1 MLWRFCSVTE
11 AVHQQPTAYGTI
23 GAGITGFAGA
33 QQFILPGFRERYA
46 GCKTQCRCRGAC
58 HTASADLKELPS
70 ADLHGLLL
78 VSTLSRP
85 IYIRLL
91 RVQGVGVIFLCGR
104 GRKGPELAQF
114 PSIQEGFVTE
124 YHNVGVCVLIW
135 LRESEKTQQKEIENV
150 TNITGVRQIELWRRD
165 DLQHPRLD
173 EVAEEVPVALV
184 YNGISHVVM
193 MASPKDLEYFAL
205 GFSLSEGIIES
216 PRDIFGMDVVPSC
229 NGLEVQIELSSR
241 RFMGLKERRRALAGR
256 TGCGVC
262 GVEQLNDI
270 GKPVQPLPF
279 TQTFD
284 LNKLDDALRHLND
297 FQPVGQLTGCTHAAA
312 WMLPSGELVG
322 GHEDVGRH
330 VALDKLLGRR
340 SQEGESW
347 QQGAVLVSSRASYE
361 MVQKSAMCGVEIL
374 FAVSAATTLAVEVAE
389 RCNLTL
395 VGFCKPGRA
404 TVYTHPQRLSN

>member
-1 MLWRFCSVTE
+1 MNK
-11 AVHQQPTAYGTI
+11 I
-23 GAGITGFAGA
+23 
-33 QQFILPGFRERYA
+33 
-46 GCKTQCRCRGAC
+46 
-58 HTASADLKELPS
+58 
-70 ADLHGLLL
+70 
-78 VSTLSRP
+78 
-85 IYIRLL
+85 
-91 RVQGVGVIFLCGR
+91 
-104 GRKGPELAQF
+104 
-114 PSIQEGFVTE
+114 IQE
-124 YHNVGVCVLIW
+124 NI
-135 LRESEKTQQKEIENV
+135 KNV
-150 TNITGVRQIELWRRD
+150 TTLTGSRQLTLWKRE
-165 DLQHPRLD
+165 DLQHPQPD

-193 MASPKDLEYFAL
+193 MASPKDLEHFAM
-205 GFSLSEGIIES
+205 GFSLSEGIIER
-216 PRDIFGMDVVPSC
+216 PQDIYGMEVVPSC
-229 NGLEVQIELSSR
+229 NGLEVQVELSSR

-270 GKPVQPLPF
+270 GKPVPPLPF

-284 LNKLDDALRHLND
+284 LAHLDNALRHLPD

-312 WMLPSGELVG
+312 WVQPSGNLAG

-340 SQEGESW
+340 AIEEGAW
-347 QQGAVLVSSRASYE
+347 RQGAVLVSSRASYE

-404 TVYTHPQRLSN
+404 TIYTHPERLIAE

>member
-1 MLWRFCSVTE
+1 MNK
-11 AVHQQPTAYGTI
+11 I
-23 GAGITGFAGA
+23 
-33 QQFILPGFRERYA
+33 
-46 GCKTQCRCRGAC
+46 
-58 HTASADLKELPS
+58 
-70 ADLHGLLL
+70 
-78 VSTLSRP
+78 
-85 IYIRLL
+85 
-91 RVQGVGVIFLCGR
+91 
-104 GRKGPELAQF
+104 
-114 PSIQEGFVTE
+114 IQE
-124 YHNVGVCVLIW
+124 NI
-135 LRESEKTQQKEIENV
+135 KNV
-150 TNITGVRQIELWRRD
+150 TSLTGSRQLTLWKRE
-165 DLQHPRLD
+165 DLQHPQPD

-193 MASPKDLEYFAL
+193 MASPKDLEHFAV

-216 PRDIFGMDVVPSC
+216 PQDIYGMDVVPSC
-229 NGLEVQIELSSR
+229 NGLEVQVELSSR

-284 LNKLDDALRHLND
+284 LANLDNALRHLND

-312 WMLPSGELVG
+312 WVQPSGHLAG

-340 SQEGESW
+340 AIEGETW

-361 MVQKSAMCGVEIL
+361 MVQKSAMCGVEVL

-404 TVYTHPQRLSN
+404 TIYTHPQRLVAL

>member
-1 MLWRFCSVTE
+1 MNK
-11 AVHQQPTAYGTI
+11 I
-23 GAGITGFAGA
+23 
-33 QQFILPGFRERYA
+33 
-46 GCKTQCRCRGAC
+46 
-58 HTASADLKELPS
+58 
-70 ADLHGLLL
+70 
-78 VSTLSRP
+78 
-85 IYIRLL
+85 
-91 RVQGVGVIFLCGR
+91 
-104 GRKGPELAQF
+104 
-114 PSIQEGFVTE
+114 IQE
-124 YHNVGVCVLIW
+124 NL
-135 LRESEKTQQKEIENV
+135 KNV
-150 TNITGVRQIELWRRD
+150 TSPTGSRQLTLWKRE
-165 DLQHPRLD
+165 DLQHPQPD

-193 MASPKDLEYFAL
+193 MASPKDLEHFAM

-216 PRDIFGMDVVPSC
+216 SQDIYGMDVVPSC
-229 NGLEVQIELSSR
+229 NGLEVQVELSSR

-279 TQTFD
+279 TQTFN
-284 LNKLDDALRHLND
+284 LAHLDNALRHLPD

-312 WMLPSGELVG
+312 WVQPSGHLAG

-340 SQEGESW
+340 AIEGETW

-404 TVYTHPQRLSN
+404 TIYTHPERLITE